1 MLKSVGV
8 LNDRISDFRISKSS
22 FCSRDTTK
30 SRRQIE
36 SIVSHRIRT
45 PRAVIPADLAYHKDA
60 GTSEVYL
67 PFHST
72 NFGMH
77 GGVNQALVVIGEAA
91 GLVTPMVVL
100 DHSVLYPCRYE
111 HLE

>member
-1 MLKSVGV
+1 MLKSVGAR
-8 LNDRISDFRISKSS
+8 NDRISDFRISKSS
-22 FCSRDTTK
+22 FCPRDTAK
-30 SRRQIE
+30 SRRQIG
-36 SIVSHRIRT
+36 SVVSHRIRT
-45 PRAVIPADLAYHKDA
+45 TRAVIPADLAYHKDA
-60 GTSEVYL
+60 GTSEAYL
-67 PFHST
+67 RLHST
-72 NFGMH
+72 YFGMH

>member
-1 MLKSVGV
+1 MLKSVGAR
-8 LNDRISDFRISKSS
+8 NDRISDFRISKSS
-22 FCSRDTTK
+22 FCPRDTAK
-30 SRRQIE
+30 SRRQIG
-36 SIVSHRIRT
+36 SVVSHRIRT
-45 PRAVIPADLAYHKDA
+45 TRAVIPADLAYHKDA
-60 GTSEVYL
+60 GTSEAYL
-67 PFHST
+67 PLHST

-100 DHSVLYPCRYE
+100 DHSVLYPCRCE